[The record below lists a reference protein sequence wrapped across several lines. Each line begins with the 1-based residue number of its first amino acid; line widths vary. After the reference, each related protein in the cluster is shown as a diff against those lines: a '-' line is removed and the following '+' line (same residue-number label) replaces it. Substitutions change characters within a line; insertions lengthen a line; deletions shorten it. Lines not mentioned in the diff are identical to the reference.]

1 VISQPRFRR
10 EKVISQRKILAQ
22 MALRKSIEIRKKASF
37 DLINPIC
44 VYDLCDAL
52 ELSVRFVEISMEGMY
67 VKGTPSGIL
76 LSALRPLP
84 RRNFT
89 CAHEIGHHAFDHGS
103 TIDELMEDRTQTGVF
118 NPNEFLVDCFGGFL
132 LMPTVGVRKA
142 FAMRKWNSSTAT
154 PLQFFTVACSFG
166 VGFET
171 LIDHMTY
178 SLDMISRSKANALL
192 KFTPKIIREELLR
205 RSSGDPLIIADEQW
219 LLPTIDVEVGSQLLL
234 PNKAKAT
241 SDTIT
246 FQEDLPSGR
255 LFRANR
261 PGIVRVYCPDSGWA
275 VFVRISRFQ
284 FVGLSK
290 YRHLDE
296 VEDE

>member
-1 VISQPRFRR
+1 VIN
-10 EKVISQRKILAQ
+10 QRKILAQ
-22 MALRKSIEIRKKASF
+22 EALRKSIEIRKKANL

-44 VYDLCDAL
+44 VYGLCDTL
-52 ELSVRFVEISMEGMY
+52 GLSVRFVDISMEGMY
-67 VKGTPSGIL
+67 VKGDPPGIL

-103 TIDELMEDRTQTGVF
+103 TVDELIEDRAKTGVF

-132 LMPTVGVRKA
+132 LMPVIGVRKA
-142 FAMRKWNSSTAT
+142 FASRKWNLSTAS

-166 VGFET
+166 VGYET

-178 SLDMISRSKANALL
+178 GLNMISHSKTDALL
-192 KFTPKIIREELLR
+192 KVKPKGIREELLR
-205 RSSGDPLIIADEQW
+205 RASSDPLIIADEQW
-219 LLPTIDVEVGSQLLL
+219 LLPTIDMEVGNQLLL
-234 PNKAKAT
+234 PSTAEIAGEA
-241 SDTIT
+241 IAV
-246 FQEDLPSGR
+246 QEDLQAGR
-255 LFRANR
+255 LFRADR
-261 PGIVRVYCPDSGWA
+261 PGIVRAYCRDTRWA
-275 VFVRISRFQ
+275 VFVRVSRFQ